1 MPTVRKMAPPR
12 LSQESTIISQ
22 SSFIAEPAK
31 GTANSNIN
39 QDEINGILWKAC
51 DTFRGTI
58 DPSEYKNYILVM
70 LFLKYI
76 SDVWAEHYAQLKQ
89 QYGDDDRRIRRQ
101 LQYERFVLPE
111 NCDYYTLYNQRD
123 AANVGELIN
132 IALEA
137 IEEANKEKLEGVFRN
152 IDFNSEAA
160 LGRTKQRNER
170 LKHLLQDFHDPRL
183 DMRPSRIGNL
193 DVIGNAYEYLIDRF
207 ASDAGKKAGEFYTP
221 PEVSLLLAELLD
233 PQPGERICDPAC
245 GSGSLLI
252 KCAQQVGS
260 GDYAVYGQEA
270 NGATW
275 ALAMMNTFLHS
286 SNVTRKNIVWG
297 DTLKDP
303 HLTVDS
309 RTLMRFNV
317 VVANPPFSLD
327 KWGAEGAAA
336 DRYGRFHRGVPPA
349 SKGDYAFIS
358 HMIETTYLD
367 PTQHGRVGVVVPH
380 GVLFRGGA
388 EGRIRQQLIEENLLD
403 AVIGLPENLFFGTGI
418 PAAILLFRR
427 DRPDT
432 DVLFIDAS
440 RDYRE
445 GSARNF
451 LREEDRSK
459 ILLTYHARQSVPR
472 YAHLANRDEI
482 AANDYNLNIPRYV
495 DTFEQEESIDLAAV
509 NAEIAALRGQL
520 GELEGQMQ
528 AYLRELGL
536 E

>member
-1 MPTVRKMAPPR
+1 MSVPQP
-12 LSQESTIISQ
+12 STLNGKTNVSDALRQ
-22 SSFIAEPAK
+22 
-31 GTANSNIN
+31 N
-39 QDEINGILWKAC
+39 EINGILWKAC

-76 SDVWAEHYAQLKQ
+76 SDVWAEHYEQLRAT
-89 QYGDDDRRIRRQ
+89 YGDDDRRIRRQ
-101 LQYERFVLPE
+101 LSFERFVLPE
-111 NCDYYTLYNQRD
+111 NSDYYTLYKQRN

-170 LKHLLQDFHDPRL
+170 LKNLLEDFHDPRL
-183 DMRPSRIGNL
+183 DMRPSRIGTL
-193 DVIGNAYEYLIDRF
+193 DVIGNAYEYLIGKF

-221 PEVSLLLAELLD
+221 PEVSQLLAELLD

-252 KCAQQVGS
+252 KCAKQVGS
-260 GDYAVYGQEA
+260 NNYAVYGQEA
-270 NGATW
+270 NGTTW
-275 ALAMMNTFLHS
+275 ALCMMNMFLHDIS
-286 SNVTRKNIVWG
+286 VNRDNIRWT

-303 HLTVDS
+303 RLLSDS
-309 RTLMRFNV
+309 QTLMRFHV

-327 KWGAEGAAA
+327 KWGADQAAK
-336 DRYGRFHRGVPPA
+336 DRFGRFRRGVPPA

-358 HMIETTYLD
+358 HMIETTYIE
-367 PTQHGRVGVVVPH
+367 PSQRGRVGVIVPH

-388 EGRIRQQLIEENLLD
+388 EGKIRQQLIEENLLD
-403 AVIGLPENLFFGTGI
+403 AVIGLPENLFYGTGI

-427 DRPDT
+427 DRSD
-432 DVLFIDAS
+432 DRVLFIDAS
-440 RDYRE
+440 AEYAAGTNQNVLRDSDRAKILATYRE
-445 GSARNF
+445 RATIEKYAY
-451 LREEDRSK
+451 LATREE
-459 ILLTYHARQSVPR
+459 IV
-472 YAHLANRDEI
+472 E
-482 AANDYNLNIPRYV
+482 NDYNLNIPRYV
-495 DTFEQEESIDLAAV
+495 DTFEEEAPVDMAAV
-509 NAEIAALRGQL
+509 NAEISALRGKL

-528 AYLRELGL
+528 GYLKELGL
-536 E
+536 ENSGER

>member
-1 MPTVRKMAPPR
+1 MSIT
-12 LSQESTIISQ
+12 Q
-22 SSFIAEPAK
+22 SSFLTNTSSTSGKIDQ
-31 GTANSNIN
+31 G
-39 QDEINGILWKAC
+39 EINAILWKAC

-76 SDVWAEHYAQLKQ
+76 SDVWAEHYAQLRAQ
-89 QYGDDDRRIRRQ
+89 HGDDDRRIRRQ
-101 LQYERFVLPE
+101 LQYERFVLPAGS
-111 NCDYYTLYNQRD
+111 DYYTLYDQRN
-123 AANVGELIN
+123 AANLGELIN
-132 IALEA
+132 VALEA
-137 IEEANKEKLEGVFRN
+137 IEGDNKEKLDGVFRN

-160 LGRTKQRNER
+160 LGRTRQRNER
-170 LKHLLQDFHDPRL
+170 LKHLLEDFHDPRL
-183 DMRPSRIGNL
+183 DMRPTRIGDL
-193 DVIGNAYEYLIDRF
+193 DVIGNAYEYLIGKF

-252 KCAQQVGS
+252 KCAKRVGS
-260 GDYAVYGQEA
+260 NDYAVYGQEA

-275 ALAMMNTFLHS
+275 ALCMMNMFLHS
-286 SNVTRKNIVWG
+286 INVTTDNIKWT

-303 HLTVDS
+303 RLTTDS

-327 KWGAEGAAA
+327 KWGAESAAA
-336 DRYGRFHRGVPPA
+336 DHYGRFHRGVPPA

-367 PTQHGRVGVVVPH
+367 STQHGRVGVVVPH

-403 AVIGLPENLFFGTGI
+403 AVIGLPQNLFFGTGI

-427 DRPDT
+427 DRRDST
-432 DVLFIDAS
+432 VLFIDAS
-440 RDYRE
+440 HDYRE
-445 GSARNF
+445 GSNQNYLRDDDRARIRAAYRQ
-451 LREEDRSK
+451 RESSAK
-459 ILLTYHARQSVPR
+459 
-472 YAHLANRDEI
+472 YAYLATREEI

-495 DTFEQEESIDLAAV
+495 DTFEQEEQIDLAAV
-509 NAEIAALRGQL
+509 NGEIATLRAQL
-520 GELEGQMQ
+520 GALEGQMQ
-528 AYLRELGL
+528 AYLDELGL
-536 E
+536 A